1 MTEIHF
7 CLRLFR
13 YAVAGNAHGGIRNSF
28 AFFAGKAGKM
38 KKLSVLAAIIAA
50 ALLLYSCSI
59 FISTKSLTD
68 SGDYPD
74 IFDDKYDLEISRDQ
88 RGVFPEDIN
97 GAEDCDFDFQYTDT
111 LVAAD
116 YVIFLRCK
124 YSESDFLAEKERVS
138 AVSVDSLDE
147 KRSVGIYEDTENF
160 KYPAYVL
167 AADISLGRYHYALFD
182 ADNLEV
188 VYVDMSNQFNSAMIN
203 FDKKYLPDYFC
214 SDELEDTFGYN
225 LLVGVEKK

>member
-1 MTEIHF
+1 
-7 CLRLFR
+7 
-13 YAVAGNAHGGIRNSF
+13 
-28 AFFAGKAGKM
+28 M
-38 KKLSVLAAIIAA
+38 KKASVLAAIIAA
-50 ALLLYSCSI
+50 ALLLCSCSI

-147 KRSVGIYEDTENF
+147 SAVSAFMRIRKISDILHMCLRRTSLSAGIITRC
-160 KYPAYVL
+160 L
-167 AADISLGRYHYALFD
+167 TRIISKSY
-182 ADNLEV
+182 
-188 VYVDMSNQFNSAMIN
+188 MW
-203 FDKKYLPDYFC
+203 
-214 SDELEDTFGYN
+214 T
-225 LLVGVEKK
+225 